1 VPPLQVDIPCSGHA
15 PLIMD
20 ELRKVDGV
28 TGVRY
33 QFPNS
38 FQVTYDTSKLTVQQM
53 LSLPVFREFP
63 ARLK

>member
-1 VPPLQVDIPCSGHA
+1 
-15 PLIMD
+15 MD